1 MWKVYSVK
9 TLYRTD
15 AVGKPKKVND
25 DYRDDL
31 VLIEERVVTLKA
43 RTFDEAISKGEKEAV
58 AYACETSHINPYGQK
73 VKQEYIGYID
83 AFEPFEEVAPNI
95 EVFSST
101 FLVEKSFTETQI
113 IDHAVGKEHENEQ
126 QIRLKFL
133 NREYSG
139 EIK

>member
-15 AVGKPKKVND
+15 AIGAPKKVNE
-25 DYRDDL
+25 DYREDL
-31 VLIEERVVTLKA
+31 VLIEERIVTLKA
-43 RTFDEAISKGEKEAV
+43 RTFDEAILKGEKEAIT
-58 AYACETSHINPYGQK
+58 YASETSHINPYGQA
-73 VKQEYIGYID
+73 VQQEYIGYID
-83 AFEPFEEVAPNI
+83 VFEPFEEVAPNI

-101 FLVEKSFTETQI
+101 FLTEKSLPESEI
-113 IDHAVGKEHENEQ
+113 IECVVGKEYENER

>member
-25 DYRDDL
+25 DYRENV
-31 VLIEERVVTLKA
+31 VLIEERIVTLKA

-58 AYACETSHINPYGQK
+58 TYASETSHINPYGQNVEQK
-73 VKQEYIGYID
+73 YIGYID
-83 AFEPFEEVAPNI
+83 AFEPFEDIAPNI

-101 FLVEKSFTETQI
+101 FLTEKNLSKSQV
-113 IDHAVGKEHENEQ
+113 IDCVAGIEYENER

>member
-1 MWKVYSVK
+1 VYSVK
-9 TLYRTD
+9 TLYRTN
-15 AVGKPKKVND
+15 AIGKPKKVND
-25 DYRDDL
+25 DYLEDL
-31 VLIEERVVTLKA
+31 VLIEERIFTLKA
-43 RTFDEAISKGEKEAV
+43 RTYDEAISKGEKEAIS
-58 AYACETSHINPYGQK
+58 YASETSHINPYGQE

-101 FLVEKSFTETQI
+101 FLAAKNLSESQI
-113 IDHAVGKEHENEQ
+113 IDSVVGIEYENER
-126 QIRLKFL
+126 QIRLEFL